1 MVARISIQEKG
12 GSGLGQGEKSGSG
25 GVMLHSAYVL
35 KVEPS
40 GLVKGYKILS
50 FRGQIVNMSG
60 FVHHTIPVKNAQLCL
75 CKTKAALVN
84 SQ

>member
-12 GSGLGQGEKSGSG
+12 GSGLEQGEKSGSG

-40 GLVKGYKILS
+40 GLVKGYNILS

-60 FVHHTIPVKNAQLCL
+60 FAGQSLLQLL
-75 CKTKAALVN
+75 SSVEAWM
-84 SQ
+84 

>member
-12 GSGLGQGEKSGSG
+12 GSGLEQGEKSGSG
-25 GVMLHSAYVL
+25 GMMLHSAYVL

-40 GLVKGYKILS
+40 GLVKGYNILS

-60 FVHHTIPVKNAQLCL
+60 FVGLMFSAATTQLA
-75 CKTKAALVN
+75 TVA
-84 SQ
+84 

>member
-12 GSGLGQGEKSGSG
+12 GSGLEQGEKSGSG

-40 GLVKGYKILS
+40 GLVKGYNILS

-60 FVHHTIPVKNAQLCL
+60 FAGQSLLQLL
-75 CKTKAALVN
+75 SSVEA
-84 SQ
+84 

>member
-50 FRGQIVNMSG
+50 FGGQIVNMSG
-60 FVHHTIPVKNAQLCL
+60 FAGQTLSVATTQFCGSMNVAVDDK
-75 CKTKAALVN
+75 
-84 SQ
+84 

>member
-1 MVARISIQEKG
+1 MVAHISIHEKG
-12 GSGLGQGEKSGSG
+12 GSGLEQGEKSGSG

-40 GLVKGYKILS
+40 GLVKGYKILN

-60 FVHHTIPVKNAQLCL
+60 FAGHTVSVATTPFCGSMNVAVDDK
-75 CKTKAALVN
+75 
-84 SQ
+84 